1 MYFATVDEDED
12 DAAHVRVRASR
23 RPIAAKPSASH
34 RTRRRRSD
42 GRANFDPG
50 RSLPDAVPPRAARG
64 SCRERTRAALALTDA
79 HARDIVRSRSA

>member
-12 DAAHVRVRASR
+12 EDDAALVRVRASR
-23 RPIAAKPSASH
+23 RPIAANPSAS
-34 RTRRRRSD
+34 RPRRRRSD
-42 GRANFDPG
+42 GRARDPG